1 MSIFKYNPNK
11 YSKLDIQKAE
21 EKLEVK
27 EGSLLNLI
35 RLIDEQSNDEPVK
48 TDLYMV
54 EGKNKGIIEKTTEK
68 DLGNISL
75 KAYGVTRSDID
86 YAIKDGEDNKK
97 FRNIFVTSYNK
108 NLTNSL
114 LKSGFELIEEND
126 DHDIVAKY
134 EEPKQN
140 RRSL

>member
-27 EGSLLNLI
+27 EDSLLNLT

-134 EEPKQN
+134 EEPKQS